1 MCAGQT
7 GDCVPRPPPCLPLPA
22 VAGGERCVCQ
32 LPGGTLQVCEE
43 GEACAASCFPP
54 AYCQDPTITATWA
67 SHNAV
72 VTSNVKPTMVQGS
85 ELEMECLEHTFT
97 SLSLGAGKFEQK
109 FTAVCSDSGQWSE
122 ERCTHPLCPHLR
134 VDSASVEVTKLEA
147 EGGDGEL
154 DVGARPGQRDPVA
167 QHAGDLEVSSTSS
180 VVVCSPLTHPA
191 DALLGYR

>member
-7 GDCVPRPPPCLPLPA
+7 GDCVPRPPPCLPLPS

-67 SHNAV
+67 SHNEV
-72 VTSNVKPTMVQGS
+72 VTSKVKPTMVQGS

-97 SLSLGAGKFEQK
+97 SLSLGAGKFKQK

-134 VDSASVEVTKLEA
+134 VDSASVEVTELFITLNAKSQGSVIKLSCKQEA
-147 EGGDGEL
+147 DEFEFGSGTTRL
-154 DVGARPGQRDPVA
+154 LA
-167 QHAGDLEVSSTSS
+167 
-180 VVVCSPLTHPA
+180 VCN
-191 DALLGYR
+191 RR